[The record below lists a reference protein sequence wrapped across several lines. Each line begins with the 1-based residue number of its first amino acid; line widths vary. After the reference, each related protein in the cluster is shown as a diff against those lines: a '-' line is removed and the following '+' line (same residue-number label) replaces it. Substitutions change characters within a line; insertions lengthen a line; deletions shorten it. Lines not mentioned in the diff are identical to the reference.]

1 VWEEYAR
8 SHFIPIFGST
18 EKLTESGCAEYR
30 RVRLGKVLASTVRHE
45 LTALRNFVSFCALE
59 DIGAIPEPFAIAGV
73 PKRFAGSHL
82 RSAMTTHELE
92 QGKNIIGIQYRV
104 GHKLLSTTSR
114 YVKPSFRAAMETIA
128 VAAPEPANLGAP
140 QKKGQKRKT
149 A

>member
-1 VWEEYAR
+1 MLKGEA
-8 SHFIPIFGST
+8 
-18 EKLTESGCAEYR
+18 A
-30 RVRLGKVLASTVRHE
+30 
-45 LTALRNFVSFCALE
+45 
-59 DIGAIPEPFAIAGV
+59 
-73 PKRFAGSHL
+73 KRFAGSHL

-128 VAAPEPANLGAP
+128 VTALETEDLGAP